1 MQMSHWN
8 PFREME
14 DLLARFN
21 RPLTVSADP
30 DRMPLSNW
38 APTVDIS
45 ETEKE
50 YLIRAE
56 LAGLKK
62 EEVQIT
68 VQNGVLTLAGERK
81 AEKQDKAEK
90 YHRVERTYGRFTRS
104 FSLPEDT
111 SPERIT
117 AECKDGVLTIHVA
130 KSEVP
135 KPKSIEVK
143 VA

>member
-1 MQMSHWN
+1 MQITHWN

-21 RPLTVSADP
+21 RPLTVSTDI

-45 ETEKE
+45 ETDKE

-111 SPERIT
+111 VAERIT
-117 AECKDGVLTIHVA
+117 AECKDGVLTVHVA